1 MRYAKSLFATL
12 LAFTLLVSA
21 TGCPQTC
28 PFDTD
33 MNGEFSIAEGI
44 NATDQLATELNLD
57 FSGGL
62 QDVQNIDQQIID
74 GLAMNP
80 FIFLKYAPCVDI
92 LNNQF
97 GGTTMPTDQMQQP

>member
-1 MRYAKSLFATL
+1 MRQAKTLFA
-12 LAFTLLVSA
+12 LALVTTLLVSA

-28 PFDTD
+28 PFDAD
-33 MNGEFSIAEGI
+33 MNGQLSITEGI
-44 NATDQLATELNLD
+44 NAVDQLSTDLNLD

-62 QDVQNIDQQIID
+62 QDIQNIDQQIID

-80 FIFLKYAPCVDI
+80 FLLFQYAPCVDL

-97 GGTTMPTDQMQQP
+97 GGTTPTDQMPPP